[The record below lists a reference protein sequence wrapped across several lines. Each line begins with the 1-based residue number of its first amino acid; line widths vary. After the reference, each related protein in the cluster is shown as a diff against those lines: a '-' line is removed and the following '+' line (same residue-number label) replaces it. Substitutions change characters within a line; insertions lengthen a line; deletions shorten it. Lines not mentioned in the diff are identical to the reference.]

1 MTSKY
6 SDLGSP
12 EVHQRHSVMVE
23 GGTVPRAKVM
33 DQSLIDRYLMDGL
46 LTLQEHQAG
55 EYVMGQALKAGL
67 YTKPL
72 NYEAGSGEASPD
84 SVASEALMRYGRTL
98 DLVGR
103 RFGPYAK
110 YLVEEVVIHGW
121 DISDNSNR
129 LKGLKKSLAWISERR
144 MMGGKDP
151 LRHMQKS

>member
-12 EVHQRHSVMVE
+12 EVYQRHSVMVE

-33 DQSLIDRYLMDGL
+33 DQTLIDRYLMDGL

-72 NYEAGSGEASPD
+72 NYEAGGGEANPD

-121 DISDNSNR
+121 DISDNSDR
-129 LKGLKKSLAWISERR
+129 LKGLKKSLGWISERR
-144 MMGGKDP
+144 MMGGKNP
-151 LRHMQKS
+151 LRHMSKS

>member
-12 EVHQRHSVMVE
+12 EVHKRHAVMVE

-33 DQSLIDRYLMDGL
+33 DQNLIDRYLMDGL

-55 EYVMGQALKAGL
+55 EYLLGQAMKAGV

-72 NYEAGSGEASPD
+72 NYEAGSGEANPD
-84 SVASEALMRYGRTL
+84 SMASEALMKYGRTL

-121 DISDNSNR
+121 DISDNADR

-144 MMGGKDP
+144 MMGGKNP
-151 LRHMQKS
+151 MRHMQKS

>member
-1 MTSKY
+1 
-6 SDLGSP
+6 
-12 EVHQRHSVMVE
+12 MVE

-72 NYEAGSGEASPD
+72 NYEAGSGEANPD

-121 DISDNSNR
+121 DISDNSDR

-144 MMGGKDP
+144 MMGGKNP
-151 LRHMQKS
+151 MRHMRKS

>member
-1 MTSKY
+1 MTSKH

-55 EYVMGQALKAGL
+55 EYVMGQAVKAGL

-72 NYEAGSGEASPD
+72 NYEAGSGEANPD
-84 SVASEALMRYGRTL
+84 SMASEALMKYGRTL

-144 MMGGKDP
+144 MMGGKNP
-151 LRHMQKS
+151 MRHMQKS

>member
-46 LTLQEHQAG
+46 LTLQEPQAG
-55 EYVMGQALKAGL
+55 EYVM
-67 YTKPL
+67 
-72 NYEAGSGEASPD
+72 
-84 SVASEALMRYGRTL
+84 ASEALMKYGRTL

-144 MMGGKDP
+144 MMGGKNP
-151 LRHMQKS
+151 MRHMQKS